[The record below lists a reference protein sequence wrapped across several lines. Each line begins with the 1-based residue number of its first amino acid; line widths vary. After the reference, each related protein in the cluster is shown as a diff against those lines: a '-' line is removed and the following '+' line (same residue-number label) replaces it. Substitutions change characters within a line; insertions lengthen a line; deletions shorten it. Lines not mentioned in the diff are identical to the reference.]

1 MRTEAGPAD
10 MSKPSFITIGITTYN
25 RKEMLVECVRSILD
39 QSFPDFEVLI
49 GNDYVQEPLSLEEL
63 GIADPRVRI
72 ANHAVN
78 LGEVENMKYLL
89 DHSRSEHFTWLADDD
104 AYHPEFLRVTHDAL
118 RRNPALD
125 CVFTDYWWS
134 DVKAAIP
141 PVDPSKVAAM
151 ELATEE
157 FLEKYLTKRIRLLGC
172 YGVFK
177 QDFIKRLGGM
187 RRAGTGFGPYSDNL
201 LGIKAAA
208 LGQVAY
214 VAEPLVFYRV
224 HGESLSAT
232 SGTLEAYTSA
242 QADVAAEFAV
252 LVRDRVAPAAYNR
265 LQFYLYDW
273 FVRDLAAVW
282 GRSRE
287 NLRPAR
293 LFAFVR
299 LVMGAYV
306 SRLPFDYAM
315 HLIVVTAHQVFSLT
329 KQSIHAWVFRK
340 PH

>member
-1 MRTEAGPAD
+1 

-39 QSFPDFEVLI
+39 QSLPDFEVLI

-89 DHSRSEHFTWLADDD
+89 DHSRGEHFTWLADDD

-141 PVDPSKVAAM
+141 PVDPSKVTVV
-151 ELATEE
+151 EFATDD
-157 FLEKYLTKRIRLLGC
+157 FLEKYLTKQIRLLGC
-172 YGVFK
+172 YGVFRTE
-177 QDFIKRLGGM
+177 FIRRLGGM

-208 LGQVAY
+208 LGHVAHIP
-214 VAEPLVFYRV
+214 EPLVFYRV
-224 HGESLSAT
+224 HDESLSAT
-232 SGTLEAYTSA
+232 SGSLEAYTTA
-242 QADVAAEFAV
+242 QADVAGEFGN
-252 LVRDRVAPAAYNR
+252 LVEGRVPATAYGQ
-265 LQFYLYDW
+265 LQFLLFDW

-282 GRSRE
+282 GRTSG
-287 NLRPAR
+287 NLRPSR
-293 LFAFVR
+293 LIAFLR
-299 LVMGAYV
+299 LVMGTYV
-306 SRLPFDYAM
+306 SRLPANYALR
-315 HLIVVTAHQVFSLT
+315 LIGVISRQLYVLS
-329 KQSIHAWVFRK
+329 KQSLRAAYYSR
-340 PH
+340 PR